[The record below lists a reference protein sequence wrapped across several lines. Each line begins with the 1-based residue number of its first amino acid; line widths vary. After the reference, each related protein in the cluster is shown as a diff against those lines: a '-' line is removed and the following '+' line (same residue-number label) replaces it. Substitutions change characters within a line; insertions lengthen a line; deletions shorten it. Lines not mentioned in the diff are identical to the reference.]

1 MVSPLVQ
8 MKQGCVKWARMCF
21 YTFAFECSRFVAD
34 DEVTGLENLHTIKTN
49 AFFFFSQEQMIR
61 GSNLCLEFRQ
71 TGMTVG
77 NPCLEP
83 QASSL
88 PAERIGKIHE
98 SLQGSASLS
107 AKWVQRWFPLHTE
120 SRQAKPLPSRLARAP
135 QCLFAWTAVSLQRI
149 FGMIFSLLEDGRSVF
164 SSQTLSAIIRHL
176 FCLVL
181 KGAPGLEGLSCR
193 SKQAH

>member
-1 MVSPLVQ
+1 
-8 MKQGCVKWARMCF
+8 MCF

-107 AKWVQRWFPLHTE
+107 AKLFKDFWILCLWRVCVSGYVYPVSNVGIICWDCTALRCPLVYVCVCVCVCGYNWGT
-120 SRQAKPLPSRLARAP
+120 SALP
-135 QCLFAWTAVSLQRI
+135 TI
-149 FGMIFSLLEDGRSVF
+149 FLYGGS
-164 SSQTLSAIIRHL
+164 
-176 FCLVL
+176 
-181 KGAPGLEGLSCR
+181 
-193 SKQAH
+193 